1 MISEQTQYP
10 KRISLNF
17 GKGGTGIKNLLH
29 SKGILFSCT
38 FCLMSFLLILM
49 FAFLVPLDIG
59 PKYLLMR
66 FMIIVV
72 FLAITFLFCRSVIEI
87 VAEEEK
93 VQFRVFRKCHLF
105 RVDTIRVVSILNFPT
120 WGIVSI
126 LIKTDCR
133 SRIYFLWAPSFERER
148 HKSLLDFLGYLK
160 SNAKLTGKLRGN
172 IFE

>member
-1 MISEQTQYP
+1 MIAEESQYA

-17 GKGGTGIKNLLH
+17 GKGGTGIQNLLH
-29 SKGILFSCT
+29 GKGLLFSWT

-49 FAFLVPLDIG
+49 FAFLVPLDVG
-59 PKYLLMR
+59 FKYLLMR

-72 FLAITFLFCRSVIEI
+72 FIAITFLYCRSVIEI
-87 VAEEEK
+87 VAEEDK
-93 VQFRVFRKCHLF
+93 VQFRVFRKFHLF
-105 RVDTIRVVSILNFPT
+105 RVDIIRFVSILNFPT

-126 LIKTDCR
+126 YIKTDHR

-148 HKSLLDFLGYLK
+148 HKSLFDLLRYLK

-172 IFE
+172 ILE